1 MNFKGGKAPVRVQCF
16 CTPGHAYILMRLKQQ
31 KRFYCGTSNVTL
43 PVSNK
48 ETFPPAYRD
57 KSRLNYYAS
66 LLNSVEVNST
76 FYKLPMARTIE
87 KWVNDV
93 PDEFRFTFKLS
104 KSVTHA
110 KELQYDPGDIRR
122 FLEVISMADDK
133 KGCILVQFPGSVKLS
148 FFQRVRQILDEISLS
163 GLSEGWHVAV
173 EFRDRSWYR
182 DSVYEMLEHYKAAVV
197 MQDMP
202 KSFTPLI
209 DMEKEFVYLR
219 FHGEL
224 GNYRGGYSNDFLREH
239 ASYIQDWLDEG
250 LPVFAY
256 FNNTMGEA
264 VHNAMTLQSYLHDL

>member
-1 MNFKGGKAPVRVQCF
+1 MEEQQ
-16 CTPGHAYILMRLKQQ
+16 GHKQ
-31 KRFYCGTSNVTL
+31 FYCGTSHVTL
-43 PVSNK
+43 PVPNK
-48 ETFPPAYRD
+48 ESFPPDYRD

-76 FYKLPMARTIE
+76 FYKLPLPRTVE

-93 PDEFRFTFKLS
+93 PDDFRFTFKLS
-104 KSVTHA
+104 KTVTHA
-110 KELQYDPGDIRR
+110 KELQYDPEDIRR
-122 FLEVISMADDK
+122 FLEVVSMAGNK
-133 KGCILVQFPGSVKLS
+133 KGCILVQFPGSVKVS
-148 FFQRVRQILDEISLS
+148 FFQRVKQILDDMIGT
-163 GLSEGWHVAV
+163 GLMEGWHLAV
-173 EFRDRSWYR
+173 EFRDSSWYR
-182 DSVYEMLEHYKAAVV
+182 DRVYEMLEHYRASVV

-209 DMEKEFVYLR
+209 DMEREFIYLR

-239 ASYIQDWLDEG
+239 AANIQDWLDEG

-264 VHNAMTLQSYLHDL
+264 VHNAMTLDSYLRDL